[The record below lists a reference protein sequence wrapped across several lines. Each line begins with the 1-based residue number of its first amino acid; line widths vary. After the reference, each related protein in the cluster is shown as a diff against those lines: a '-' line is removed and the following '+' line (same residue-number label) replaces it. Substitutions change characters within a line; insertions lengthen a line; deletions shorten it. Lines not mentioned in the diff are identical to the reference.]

1 MHPLW
6 RGFTLVEV
14 MIVVAIIGLLA
25 AVSFPALQDFV
36 IRARVSEAVLVAGK
50 VRTDLS
56 AFYAEHGRFPA
67 TPEERR
73 PFEITST
80 DGHPAI
86 RRLALHGVGACNLN
100 AGCRGTRI
108 EIQLQRA
115 VYFGVG
121 GDANSQLRLEGVGGA
136 NGAVTSWR
144 CGPRDV
150 QPLKLQWLP
159 ASCRASTR

>member
-1 MHPLW
+1 MHRWL
-6 RGFTLVEV
+6 RGFTLIEL
-14 MIVVAIIGLLA
+14 MILVAIIGLLA
-25 AVSFPALQDFV
+25 ALAVPAVQDFV
-36 IRARVSEAVLVAGK
+36 IRARVSEALLVAGK

-67 TPEERR
+67 NGEERL
-73 PFEITST
+73 PFEISSA
-80 DGHPAI
+80 DAHPAI

-108 EIQLQRA
+108 EIQLQRS
-115 VYFGVG
+115 VYLGVG
-121 GDANSQLRLEGVGGA
+121 GDANSQFRLEGFGGA
-136 NGAVTSWR
+136 DGAVTSWH

-159 ASCRASTR
+159 ASCRTPAR